1 MSTVKT
7 VTTMFRR
14 ILPLL
19 ALFVSFH
26 APASAQWSLQ
36 VLKESRTFDTAPS
49 FGSDQ
54 LNANAFILE
63 RNVSFLPFLR
73 LSARISA
80 ANFEQVEQIVQPI
93 SQDILAERKLGLQ
106 EYAGTAMLGLPLG
119 KWLRIYGGYGWVY
132 ENIQGEAVIGN
143 QGATFAEI
151 KNKNFAFAT
160 VYGARVYLGRYLSVN
175 YEVRELEY
183 ENELPTNAKKRS
195 AVGVALHF

>member
-7 VTTMFRR
+7 VTTMLRR
-14 ILPLL
+14 ILPLIL
-19 ALFVSFH
+19 LFVSIH
-26 APASAQWSLQ
+26 ATAFSQWSLQ
-36 VLKESRTFDTAPS
+36 VLKENRTFDTAPS
-49 FGSDQ
+49 FGEDQ
-54 LNANAFILE
+54 LAANAFVLE

-80 ANFEQVEQIVQPI
+80 ANFEQLEQVVQPV
-93 SQDILAERKLGLQ
+93 SQDILAERKLALQ
-106 EYAGTAMLGLPLG
+106 EYAGTALLGLPLG

-132 ENIQGEAVIGN
+132 ENIQGEAVIGSG
-143 QGATFAEI
+143 GASIAEV
-151 KNKNFAFAT
+151 KNKNFAYAT
-160 VYGARVYLGRYLSVN
+160 VYGARIYLGRYLSVN